1 MRLFILILFL
11 FSKTTLSQEI
21 RGKVMH
27 KNETLPFANIY
38 VVGTSNGT
46 FANSEGEFSIMVNS
60 LVDTLIVVSNG
71 FKNKNIAAN
80 ELLTDRIISLEKAH
94 QSLDVVTVSNKKD
107 LAKSIIKHVISKRNI
122 NDNYNNFFSA
132 NLYTKSTI
140 SKEYHNNTYK
150 VDTVKLS
157 FTEKYSKIE
166 YSNRKWKETK
176 LALKDLSVKQKPK
189 GVYAQR
195 WSGPKK
201 RSLLESKIKSNLF
214 FDNLSDG
221 DFNFYQSTITIP
233 KLAQN
238 PFISPVGPLAF
249 TSYNYFYSG
258 SFYENEILIHKIK
271 VVPKRREES
280 VFSGQV
286 QIADSTWHLVSV
298 ELEMNSENLHK
309 YNSFKVYQRFILFEE
324 KSVLDR
330 QEFFFVQD
338 NPSLKLTSYHG
349 TVYSKFTNY
358 AFQEQKI
365 KIGNLSRET
374 VDSAQERSSEFW
386 KNKRST
392 KLSIREQKFIAAADK
407 LEKLRKADKYIKF
420 QDSLKNKFSSIE
432 LVLTGLDHYNTLKGL
447 KWKIDPL
454 IKQMRVF
461 GIGGYRHAIGS
472 QLTKV
477 FPNKNELFIN
487 AIINYGFKNRDLLS
501 CGTLKYIYLPNKF
514 AQLTISGG
522 SKYEMLTYMQ
532 NFSSIFSRG
541 NFVQNNYI
549 KAGHFFEIFNG
560 LFFDLNIKFIER
572 TSIADLTLSNW
583 SENLF
588 GNDNSPEL
596 FENYNELNLK
606 ANLSYTP
613 FQKFAIKGR
622 KKSIIGSQWP
632 TFNLGWEQG
641 LPNFLSSK
649 IDYQKLLIGGD
660 YSFKIGLLGTTKT
673 KVWYGQYLTSKNVE
687 LPNYTFF
694 RGTDNYFFSHPLYTF
709 QLLGETQNS
718 LSNYVSTNF
727 IHHFHGAIIKK
738 IPLIKKS
745 KLEVVTGGG
754 FLFVENNNSRH
765 FELYNGLEIPFKI
778 GETQLKFGAYYA
790 VSNSNYSNI
799 SNMIKFGLNVFNP
812 FTNRWAF

>member
-1 MRLFILILFL
+1 MRLLILALFIL
-11 FSKTTLSQEI
+11 SKTTFSQEV
-21 RGKVMH
+21 RGKIMH
-27 KNETLPFANIY
+27 KNEALPFANIY
-38 VVGTSNGT
+38 VVRTSNGT
-46 FANSEGEFSIMVNS
+46 FANSQGEFSIMVNS
-60 LVDTLIVVSNG
+60 LKDTLIIRSNG
-71 FKNKNIAAN
+71 YKNKKIVAN
-80 ELLTDRIISLEKAH
+80 KLLIDRIISLDKAY
-94 QSLDVVTVSNKKD
+94 QSLDVVTVSNKQD
-107 LAKSIIKHVISKRNI
+107 LAKSIIKKVISSRKI
-122 NDNYNNFFSA
+122 NNNDKNFFSA

-140 SKEYHNNTYK
+140 SKEYNNTDK
-150 VDTVKLS
+150 IDTIKLS

-166 YSNRKWKETK
+166 YSKHKWKETK
-176 LALKDLSVKQKPK
+176 LGLKDLSVKQKPK

-195 WSGPKK
+195 WNRPTKK
-201 RSLLESKIKSNLF
+201 SLLESKTKSNLF
-214 FDNLSDG
+214 YANLSDG

-238 PFISPVGPLAF
+238 PFISPTGPLAL

-258 SFYENEILIHKIK
+258 SFYENEMLIHKIK
-271 VVPKRREES
+271 VVPKRKEES

-286 QIADSTWHLVSV
+286 QIADRTWRIVSI
-298 ELEMNSENLHK
+298 ELDMNSKNLHK
-309 YNSFKVYQRFILFEE
+309 YNSFKVYQRYVLFEE

-330 QEFFFVQD
+330 QEFFFVQ
-338 NPSLKLTSYHG
+338 NNSGLKSTSYHG

-358 AFQEQKI
+358 AFQKQKI

-374 VDSAQERSSEFW
+374 VDSAQERSSKFW
-386 KNKRST
+386 ETKRSI
-392 KLSIREQKFIAAADK
+392 KLSIKEQDFIASADK
-407 LEKLRKADKYIKF
+407 LEKLRKANKYIKF

-432 LVLTGLDHYNTLKGL
+432 FVLTGLDHYNTPKGL

-454 IKQMRVF
+454 FKQMRVF

-472 QLTKV
+472 QLIKV

-501 CGTLKYIYLPNKF
+501 SGTLKYIYLPKKF
-514 AQLTISGG
+514 AQFTISGG

-541 NFVQNNYI
+541 NFTQNNYL

-560 LFFDLNIKFIER
+560 LFFDLNIKFIQR
-572 TSIADLTLSNW
+572 ASISGLILSDW

-596 FENYNELNLK
+596 FDNYNELNLK
-606 ANLSYTP
+606 ANISYTP
-613 FQKFAIKGR
+613 LQKFAVNGR

-632 TFNLGWEQG
+632 TFILGWEQG

-649 IDYQKLLIGGD
+649 IDYQKLLLGGE

-673 KVWYGQYLTSKNVE
+673 KFWYGQYLTAKNVE

-718 LSNYVSTNF
+718 LSNYLSVNF
-727 IHHFHGAIIKK
+727 IHHFHGAVIKK
-738 IPLIKKS
+738 IPLLKKS
-745 KLEVVTGGG
+745 KLETVTGGG
-754 FLFVENNNSRH
+754 LLFIKENNSQH
-765 FELYNGLEIPFKI
+765 SELYNGLEIPFKI
-778 GETQLKFGAYYA
+778 GETQLKFGGYYA
-790 VSNSNYSNI
+790 VAYSNYSNL
-799 SNMIKFGLNVFNP
+799 SGMIKFGLNVFNP

>member
-1 MRLFILILFL
+1 MC
-11 FSKTTLSQEI
+11 I
-21 RGKVMH
+21 R
-27 KNETLPFANIY
+27 
-38 VVGTSNGT
+38 
-46 FANSEGEFSIMVNS
+46 
-60 LVDTLIVVSNG
+60 DR
-71 FKNKNIAAN
+71 KNIG
-80 ELLTDRIISLEKAH
+80 LKA
-94 QSLDVVTVSNKKD
+94 
-107 LAKSIIKHVISKRNI
+107 
-122 NDNYNNFFSA
+122 
-132 NLYTKSTI
+132 
-140 SKEYHNNTYK
+140 
-150 VDTVKLS
+150 
-157 FTEKYSKIE
+157 
-166 YSNRKWKETK
+166 
-176 LALKDLSVKQKPK
+176 
-189 GVYAQR
+189 
-195 WSGPKK
+195 
-201 RSLLESKIKSNLF
+201 
-214 FDNLSDG
+214 
-221 DFNFYQSTITIP
+221 
-233 KLAQN
+233 
-238 PFISPVGPLAF
+238 
-249 TSYNYFYSG
+249 
-258 SFYENEILIHKIK
+258 
-271 VVPKRREES
+271 
-280 VFSGQV
+280 
-286 QIADSTWHLVSV
+286 
-298 ELEMNSENLHK
+298 
-309 YNSFKVYQRFILFEE
+309 
-324 KSVLDR
+324 
-330 QEFFFVQD
+330 
-338 NPSLKLTSYHG
+338 TSYHG

-358 AFQEQKI
+358 AFQDQKI

-374 VDSAQERSSEFW
+374 IDSAQERSSKFW
-386 KNKRST
+386 GNKRST
-392 KLSIREQKFIAAADK
+392 KLTTREQNFVNSANK
-407 LEKLRKADKYIKF
+407 LKKLRESDRYIKF
-420 QDSLKNKFSSIE
+420 QDSLKNKFSSTE
-432 LVLTGLDHYNTLKGL
+432 FVLTGLDHYNTLKGL

-472 QLTKV
+472 QLIKV

-487 AIINYGFKNRDLLS
+487 AIINYGFKNRDLLNS
-501 CGTLKYIYLPNKF
+501 GTLKYIYLPKKF

-549 KAGHFFEIFNG
+549 KGGHFFEIFNG

-572 TSIADLTLSNW
+572 ASISSLTLSNW

-622 KKSIIGSQWP
+622 KKTIIGSQWP

-641 LPNFLSSK
+641 LPYFLNSK

-660 YSFKIGLLGTTKT
+660 YSFKIGLLGTAKT

-718 LSNYVSTNF
+718 LSNYVSINF

-745 KLEVVTGGG
+745 KLEIVTGGG
-754 FLFVENNNSRH
+754 FLFVEDNNSQH
-765 FELYNGLEIPFKI
+765 FEFYNGLETPFKI
-778 GETQLKFGAYYA
+778 GETQLKLGAYYA
-790 VSNSNYSNI
+790 VANSNYSNT

-812 FTNRWAF
+812 FTNKWAF